1 MNQDENTG
9 NIVII
14 EYYDIK
20 EEELYK
26 NNDTMPMGVSGG
38 KNRIR

>member
-26 NNDTMPMGVSGG
+26 ITIPCQQVLMLS
-38 KNRIR
+38 